1 MVIVFIIQIIKYVMR
16 LGAVGT
22 SDIPV
27 AVTMTLIH
35 FLLVIIITLNISYR
49 KSKVVPVL
57 FFN

>member
-49 KSKVVPVL
+49 KSIVVPVL